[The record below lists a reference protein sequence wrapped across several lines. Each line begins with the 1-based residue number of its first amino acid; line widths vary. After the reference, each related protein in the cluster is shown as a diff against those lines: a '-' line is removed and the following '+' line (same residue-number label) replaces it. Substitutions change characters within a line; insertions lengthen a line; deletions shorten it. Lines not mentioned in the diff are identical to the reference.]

1 MTWLLMWLNISVA
14 TLNATLQLLVI
25 YRYRLETNR
34 NTFSWNVTSLE
45 TKIAWELRSKTLKP
59 LTLKGKPRK
68 THFLA
73 LGENLDL
80 VWEMVDAKHRQ
91 PKVLRLE

>member
-1 MTWLLMWLNISVA
+1 MKCDISRNKNNVRVKIKDLN
-14 TLNATLQLLVI
+14 
-25 YRYRLETNR
+25 
-34 NTFSWNVTSLE
+34 
-45 TKIAWELRSKTLKP
+45 P

-68 THFLA
+68 THFLT

-80 VWEMVDAKHRQ
+80 VLEMVDAKHKQ

>member
-1 MTWLLMWLNISVA
+1 MSDWI
-14 TLNATLQLLVI
+14 I
-25 YRYRLETNR
+25 RYSRSRLGWMKGSKRGLTVGTQDTRIEHGCWAELFELETKG

-45 TKIAWELRSKTLKP
+45 TKTVWESRSKTLKP

-80 VWEMVDAKHRQ
+80 V
-91 PKVLRLE
+91 